1 MSLTLENKY
10 ARSTESLEISKEGD
24 FIKFTTSNWQTEE
37 DIEIP
42 IDRVDEIIKYLKEMI
57 WYEREIF

>member
-24 FIKFTTSNWQTEE
+24 FIKFKISNWQTEE

-42 IDRVDEIIKYLKEMI
+42 IDRVDKIIEYLNSLKDGK
-57 WYEREIF
+57 

>member
-42 IDRVDEIIKYLKEMI
+42 IDKIDEIIEYLNSLKEGK
-57 WYEREIF
+57 

>member
-24 FIKFTTSNWQTEE
+24 FIKFKISNWQTEE

-42 IDRVDEIIKYLKEMI
+42 IDRVDEIIEYLNSLKDGK
-57 WYEREIF
+57 

>member
-24 FIKFTTSNWQTEE
+24 FIKFKISNWQTEE

-42 IDRVDEIIKYLKEMI
+42 IDRVDEIVEYLKEI
-57 WYEREIF
+57 I

>member
-42 IDRVDEIIKYLKEMI
+42 IDRVDEIIEYLNEMI
-57 WYEREIF
+57 